1 MRFVKVTDE
10 STRAE
15 IEDHIRQVL
24 ASLRRLPSLEGY
36 QARGHERINALL
48 TDWEA
53 ARG

>member
-1 MRFVKVTDE
+1 MRFVKVTDD

-15 IEDHIRQVL
+15 IEAHIRQVL

-53 ARG
+53 AG